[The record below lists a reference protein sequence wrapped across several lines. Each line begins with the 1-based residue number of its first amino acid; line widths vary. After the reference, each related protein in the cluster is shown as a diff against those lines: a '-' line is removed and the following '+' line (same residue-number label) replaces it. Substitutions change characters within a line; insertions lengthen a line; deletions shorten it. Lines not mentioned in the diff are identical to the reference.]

1 VHARTSPTP
10 FTRLWS
16 ITDIITE
23 RARTW
28 LCPTTIYYSIKRE
41 KREILERE
49 ERETYKRE
57 KREILEG
64 EERET
69 YRERRQAG
77 TLAKR
82 EQRERR
88 SARDRTGSL
97 AFMLEIPYQLHHKNL
112 VEAAVL
118 VHVHALESARACS
131 KLTQACPVHPKMPK
145 EASLYKT

>member
-1 VHARTSPTP
+1 MFHQDLTQYLRERHTIVQYQKRETYKRERRERPT
-10 FTRLWS
+10 R
-16 ITDIITE
+16 E
-23 RARTW
+23 RRETH
-28 LCPTTIYYSIKRE
+28 KRE
-41 KREILERE
+41 KRDILERE
-49 ERETYKRE
+49 ERETYRD
-57 KREILEG
+57 
-64 EERET
+64 
-69 YRERRQAG
+69 RRQAG

-82 EQRERR
+82 EERERR

-97 AFMLEIPYQLHHKNL
+97 AFVLEVPYQLHHKNL

>member
-1 VHARTSPTP
+1 MTKTTHAYLSVG
-10 FTRLWS
+10 
-16 ITDIITE
+16 
-23 RARTW
+23 
-28 LCPTTIYYSIKRE
+28 
-41 KREILERE
+41 ILASQRVRGRVPPRFNTVQERE

-82 EQRERR
+82 EERERR
-88 SARDRTGSL
+88 SARDRTRSL
-97 AFMLEIPYQLHHKNL
+97 AFVLEVPYQLHHKNL